1 MKILRNNNNNVN
13 GKKIRNFKYSNLFL
27 TKLLKIIFLLD
38 PEKESTQSTSIFFDH
53 SFIIFNLN

>member
-38 PEKESTQSTSIFFDH
+38 PEKESRPGTSIFFDH